1 MDKIIYYVKK
11 YLYGGGKILLITNII
26 TLLALVYVAKTSGYV
41 HSIKVKFGIV
51 DKPKDPDY
59 WAVKGWE
66 NTMLKL
72 NYKADIVFFGNS
84 ITYYGSFNKAF
95 PDKKIVNLG
104 YPGDNIDGMIRRVET
119 VKAVN
124 PDKVF
129 LMAGINGLRD
139 MDLNDFTIK
148 YNLLVDS
155 IRKAVPNAEIYL
167 QSILP
172 VNSLRV
178 KDYGNNNKIA
188 QANKIIKNISKNK
201 ICKYIDLFGIYIY
214 NNEMP
219 TELTVD
225 GIHLKDSAYQRWYDN
240 IRTFVY

>member
-1 MDKIIYYVKK
+1 MDKIRYVLKNVM
-11 YLYGGGKILLITNII
+11 GGGKILLITNII
-26 TLLALVYVAKTSGYV
+26 TLLVLGYVAKTSGYV
-41 HSIKVKFGIV
+41 YDIKVKFGIV

-59 WAVKGWE
+59 WAIKGWE

-84 ITYYGSFNKAF
+84 ITYNGNFNRTF
-95 PDKKIVNLG
+95 SDKKIVNLG
-104 YPGDNIDGMIRRVET
+104 YPGDRIDGMIRRVET
-119 VKAVN
+119 IKAVN

-155 IRKAVPNAEIYL
+155 IKKAVPNAEIYL

-172 VNSLRV
+172 VNSSRSTN
-178 KDYGNNNKIA
+178 YGSNNKIA
-188 QANKIIKNISKNK
+188 VANYEIKNISNK
-201 ICKYIDLFGIYIY
+201 KGCKYVDLVSIYIH

-219 TELTVD
+219 IELTVD
-225 GIHLKDSAYQRWYDN
+225 GIHLKDTAYQRWYDN
-240 IRTFVY
+240 IRKLVN

>member
-1 MDKIIYYVKK
+1 M
-11 YLYGGGKILLITNII
+11 
-26 TLLALVYVAKTSGYV
+26 KTSGYA

-51 DKPKDPDY
+51 DKPQAPDY

-104 YPGDNIDGMIRRVET
+104 YPGDNIAGMIRRIET

-129 LMAGINGLRD
+129 LMAGINGLRK

-155 IRKAVPNAEIYL
+155 IIKAAPNAEIYL

-172 VNSLRV
+172 VSSSRIS
-178 KDYGNNNKIA
+178 DYGENDKIN
-188 QANKIIKNISKNK
+188 QANKIIKSISQYKK
-201 ICKYIDLFGIYIY
+201 CKFIDLFSIYVY

-219 TELTVD
+219 IELTVD
-225 GIHLKDSAYQRWYDN
+225 GIHLKDTAYNRWYNN
-240 IRTFVY
+240 IRNLIY